1 MQIAE
6 NLKDIQ
12 QKIKK
17 AALDAGRKGD
27 SVKLIAVSKTKPM
40 ELIHAAYAE
49 GQLDFG
55 ENRVQELREKHPELP
70 EARWHMIGTLQR
82 NKVKYIAPFIHL
94 IHSVDSR
101 RLLEEIEKQAAK
113 NERTISCLLQLN
125 ISDEDAKSG
134 MDEAEAKGILEDI
147 DQFPHIHIK
156 GLMGMAA
163 FVSDE
168 GTIRNQFRRLRM
180 AADTFGN
187 LTHNRIDM
195 EELSMGMSGDFE
207 IAIEE
212 GATMV
217 RVGSAVFGSRYYP

>member
-17 AALDAGRKGD
+17 AALDAGREED
-27 SVKLIAVSKTKPM
+27 SVRLIAVSKTKPL

-49 GQLDFG
+49 GQMDFG

-70 EARWHMIGTLQR
+70 EAHWHMIGSLQR
-82 NKVKYIAPFIHL
+82 NKVKYIAPFIYL

-101 RLLEEIEKQAAK
+101 RLLVEIEKQAAK

-134 MDEAEAKGILEDI
+134 MDESEAQSILEDI

-180 AADTFGN
+180 AADTFRN
-187 LTHNRIDM
+187 LTHDRIDM
-195 EELSMGMSGDFE
+195 AELSMGMSGDFE

-217 RVGSAVFGSRYYP
+217 RVGSAVFGSRFYP

>member
-12 QKIKK
+12 QKIQK
-17 AALDAGRKGD
+17 AALDAGRAGD

-40 ELIHAAYAE
+40 ELIDAAYAE
-49 GQLDFG
+49 GQMDFG

-134 MDEAEAKGILEDI
+134 MDESEAQSILEDI
-147 DQFPHIHIK
+147 EQFPHIHIK

-187 LTHNRIDM
+187 LTHSRIDM